1 MCTFIF
7 LSLFLFHRAFDLT
20 SKKDGY
26 YMRVW
31 HVCKC
36 VSFAKACFEIDQ
48 FQSFRTNIFAQQ
60 RHIFFFVTE
69 FEQQREV
76 KENGGFLERVLWGIW
91 LFRGWK
97 NALQL

>member
-1 MCTFIF
+1 MFANVFLLLKLVLKLISFKVLGQTF
-7 LSLFLFHRAFDLT
+7 LLN
-20 SKKDGY
+20 KG
-26 YMRVW
+26 
-31 HVCKC
+31 
-36 VSFAKACFEIDQ
+36 
-48 FQSFRTNIFAQQ
+48 
-60 RHIFFFVTE
+60 IFFFVTE